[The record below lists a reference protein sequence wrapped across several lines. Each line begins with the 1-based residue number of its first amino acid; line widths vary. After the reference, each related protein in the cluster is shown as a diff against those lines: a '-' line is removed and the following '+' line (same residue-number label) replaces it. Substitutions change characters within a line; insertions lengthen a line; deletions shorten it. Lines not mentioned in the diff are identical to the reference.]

1 MWAGGLTGIRV
12 WVASLAFLALLGIAT
27 IYLVVLLAIILLL
40 LLVALWSAL
49 AHYIREVARR
59 LSDRD
64 VCFVRGGS
72 VLAFLRAREEL
83 GPHLQILKEKQ
94 IVNFS
99 II

>member
-1 MWAGGLTGIRV
+1 MRGCGGCGV
-12 WVASLAFLALLGIAT
+12 SLAFLALLGIAT
-27 IYLVVLLAIILLL
+27 IYLVALIAIILLL
-40 LLVALWSAL
+40 LLVALWSTL